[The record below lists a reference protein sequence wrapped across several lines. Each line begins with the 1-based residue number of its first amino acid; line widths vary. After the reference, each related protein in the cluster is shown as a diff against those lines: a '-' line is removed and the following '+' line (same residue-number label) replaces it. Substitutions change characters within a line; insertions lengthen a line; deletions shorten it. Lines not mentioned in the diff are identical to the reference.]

1 MHLTQLRELENL
13 IYKARFHDEFLE
25 YDIQNLLTAIFKRGD
40 KLPSKY
46 FDNLK
51 LLLLQVT
58 NLEKSTNFGYFFYE
72 LLQENI
78 FPFCEDV
85 LRVSVKTESCYNLN
99 DKALKSFV
107 ITHMINNMV
116 EPKRIIQFD
125 WFVPEGHGTHF
136 FNILNE
142 LANSGQQSPVIP
154 GCNLLEVLFFSLQN
168 DHFPQTQK
176 KASCIISYLN
186 VTEMLPSLIGKAHL
200 FMKGSNQ
207 SLSDII
213 ILMHYLRTIQL
224 ISGESGHNLLS
235 DLFFYQDT
243 LPEEDLLKAAFL
255 NAKNEIGTFL
265 KISANTS
272 LAKSSI

>member
-1 MHLTQLRELENL
+1 MQLTQLRELENL
-13 IYKARFHDEFLE
+13 IYRARFHDEFLE
-25 YDIQNLLTAIFKRGD
+25 YDIQNLLTIIFKHGD

-85 LRVSVKTESCYNLN
+85 LRVSVKTEGCYNLN

-107 ITHMINNMV
+107 ITHMISTTWLSQNKSFNLIGSY
-116 EPKRIIQFD
+116 PKDMAPI
-125 WFVPEGHGTHF
+125 F

-142 LANSGQQSPVIP
+142 LANSEKQNPVIP

-186 VTEMLPSLIGKAHL
+186 VTEMLPI
-200 FMKGSNQ
+200 SNRK
-207 SLSDII
+207 IA
-213 ILMHYLRTIQL
+213 TIPKRQ
-224 ISGESGHNLLS
+224 
-235 DLFFYQDT
+235 
-243 LPEEDLLKAAFL
+243 
-255 NAKNEIGTFL
+255 
-265 KISANTS
+265 
-272 LAKSSI
+272 